1 MSTRYSS
8 ISAANQKAKASFLRN
23 QTSYSIIERQ
33 GQITVVEIEPL
44 REQMTKTIGEITQVQ
59 SQIEA
64 KKEMVNKFYG
74 ATCGIE
80 QERQEWNA
88 NEDSN
93 AVSAVGEK
101 AD

>member
-1 MSTRYSS
+1 M
-8 ISAANQKAKASFLRN
+8 
-23 QTSYSIIERQ
+23 
-33 GQITVVEIEPL
+33 VVEIEPL

-64 KKEMVNKFYG
+64 KKEMVHKFDG
-74 ATCGIE
+74 AIWGME
-80 QERQEWNA
+80 QERQGLNA

>member
-1 MSTRYSS
+1 M
-8 ISAANQKAKASFLRN
+8 
-23 QTSYSIIERQ
+23 
-33 GQITVVEIEPL
+33 VVEIEPL
-44 REQMTKTIGEITQVQ
+44 REQMTKTIGEITEVQ

-64 KKEMVNKFYG
+64 KKEMVNKIDG
-74 ATCGIE
+74 EIWGME
-80 QERQEWNA
+80 QERQELNA

>member
-1 MSTRYSS
+1 M
-8 ISAANQKAKASFLRN
+8 
-23 QTSYSIIERQ
+23 
-33 GQITVVEIEPL
+33 VVEIEPL

-64 KKEMVNKFYG
+64 KKEMVNKIDG
-74 ATCGIE
+74 EIWGTE
-80 QERQEWNA
+80 QERQELNA

-93 AVSAVGEK
+93 AVSAVEEK